1 MLQDVRQAGVTHCWR
16 YIIFGVL
23 TLAPLWVTWLVFEF
37 VLGLLY
43 RFGLPWVSALARGV
57 RPISGALSD
66 LLLHP
71 ASRFALAVVIT
82 LTLLYLVGLAATRVV
97 GKRLIERLEA
107 LLARLPLVH
116 AIYGATKRFIS
127 AVREQPPG
135 LQRVVLINFPSSQMK
150 AVGFVTRVLTDQ
162 TTGREIAAVY
172 VPTSPNPTSGY
183 IEIVPVED
191 VVSTDWTVEEAM
203 RFVMTGGTNA
213 PAQVR
218 FTAPPAAAG
227 ATAPAQGDAR
237 NRRETG
243 PATGDAHLGS

>member
-1 MLQDVRQAGVTHCWR
+1 MAEPVTQARVPHFWR
-16 YIIFGVL
+16 YTFIGVL
-23 TLAPLWVTWLVFEF
+23 TLAPLWVTWLVFDF
-37 VLGLLY
+37 ILGLLY
-43 RFGLPWVSALARGV
+43 RFGSPWVTALARMV
-57 RPISGALSD
+57 RPLSGSVSD

-71 ASRFALAVVIT
+71 ASRFALAVIIT
-82 LTLLYLVGLAATRVV
+82 LGMLYAVGLAATRVV

-107 LLARLPLVH
+107 VLARLPLAH

-127 AVREQPPG
+127 AVREKPPG

-150 AVGFVTRVLTDQ
+150 AVDFVTRVLTDQ
-162 TTGREIAAVY
+162 TTGREVAAVY

-213 PAQVR
+213 PGEIR
-218 FTAPPAAAG
+218 FTPPAAG
-227 ATAPAQGDAR
+227 SVG
-237 NRRETG
+237 RETDPSPAAHASGCG
-243 PATGDAHLGS
+243 PPER